1 MSTTQELKLKRSTIL
16 LEELQ
21 VAVAT
26 AVRKADSACESF
38 IGVVIERVDRE
49 SAASANWTVKGVK
62 FGKADREKAGS
73 IVETI
78 VERMQQEFDLA
89 HSSSRSLTRTSA

>member
-1 MSTTQELKLKRSTIL
+1 MSTTEELKLKRSTIV

-21 VAVAT
+21 VAVAA
-26 AVRKADSACESF
+26 AVRKADSACELF

-49 SAASANWTVKGVK
+49 FAAGANWTVKGVK

-89 HSSSRSLTRTSA
+89 HSKTGYLTRLSL